1 MYLHAFVNVSLKT
14 CLITHSKL
22 VLNICSLPM
31 VVEMDSKF
39 SLILHPDPLLN
50 KKSTAKLPTIL
61 DSFKPRLTVSGECTW
76 VVTEQWVGKGLIQEK
91 IKVQGRVMGQSRSTD

>member
-1 MYLHAFVNVSLKT
+1 MSLELLLIFNIKNVGR
-14 CLITHSKL
+14 LIARVARELFREDMLADDSSEDSKKDLQL

-76 VVTEQWVGKGLIQEK
+76 VVTE
-91 IKVQGRVMGQSRSTD
+91 